1 MRDND
6 TDTQDYKEG
15 GVDTP
20 LEIARIADLQRSHPE
35 LSWLL
40 PLMSSLLA
48 FLDTVKCEGHK
59 GTKTGK
65 KGAPEKLGNYL
76 RLNMSELWTSRLVIA
91 FKPGYAISFETL
103 VMKYVWYASR

>member
-15 GVDTP
+15 GVDRP

-48 FLDTVKCEGHK
+48 FLDTVKCEVSK
-59 GTKTGK
+59 GTKTGEK
-65 KGAPEKLGNYL
+65 KGAPEKLMNYL
-76 RLNMSELWTSRLVIA
+76 RLNMSEL
-91 FKPGYAISFETL
+91 
-103 VMKYVWYASR
+103 